1 MSAPPPKSGPHPSS
15 NPATGTFYIKVDHIY
30 GINTRKIEEFV
41 PGCLKVSEC
50 VGKSLVPEFESRS
63 WQFLQVTLI
72 YVISSIFGSNMQKF
86 HKTGPSGLYGCVG
99 VVPIDSE
106 GASVVRLLVL
116 AGFG

>member
-1 MSAPPPKSGPHPSS
+1 M
-15 NPATGTFYIKVDHIY
+15 DHIY
-30 GINTRKIEEFV
+30 GINTKKIEKFV
-41 PGCLKVSEC
+41 LGGLEVIDC
-50 VGKSLVPEFESRS
+50 VDENLGPEFESRS

>member
-1 MSAPPPKSGPHPSS
+1 M
-15 NPATGTFYIKVDHIY
+15 DHIY

-41 PGCLKVSEC
+41 PGGLEVSEC
-50 VGKSLVPEFESRS
+50 IDRPLGPEYELRS

-86 HKTGPSGLYGCVG
+86 HKTGPIDLYGCVG